1 MESKPEL
8 TLKKLDNVNDKE
20 DFFSQSSQEEL
31 DTLID
36 NLRNDIEKKKNF
48 LNFIKNGSIKER
60 KNKSRENNIALGV
73 CATLLLFIFT
83 LSTLSYVVDKQTEM
97 GNINYQNYNNILFK
111 HNTESEALINEYTL
125 TNASNTFYKEDFS
138 KILNSVNADNSDLS
152 NLLTLK
158 KLASAKSIETVED
171 YNFMKDVLGKYMQYN
186 ESIIK
191 DNKIDRTDSDSQYL
205 NSNYLTGRSIFISI
219 FDKDKFLM
227 NPGSIN
233 SKIILDSNRVVAP
246 SLNEA
251 IIAKEVL
258 KIVNQDPEKF
268 EISMKAKNIFK
279 KFNIDDPHFSNVKMK
294 SYLKENNFSLEE
306 INKISSLYIN
316 RDFVS
321 IPYNYATD
329 HNLFRVY
336 YEKISD

>member
-8 TLKKLDNVNDKE
+8 TLKKLDNDKE

-36 NLRNDIEKKKNF
+36 NLRNDIGKKTNF

-60 KNKSRENNIALGV
+60 KNKSRENNISLGV
-73 CATLLLFIFT
+73 FTTLLLFIFT
-83 LSTLSYVVDKQTEM
+83 FIYVVNKQTEM
-97 GNINYQNYNNILFK
+97 SNINYQNYNKILFK
-111 HNTESEALINEYTL
+111 HNIESEALINEYTL
-125 TNASNTFYKEDFS
+125 TNAPNIFYKEDFS

-171 YNFMKDVLGKYMQYN
+171 YNFIKDVLDKYMQYN

-191 DNKIDRTDSDSQYL
+191 DNKIDRTDSDSQYV
-205 NSNYLTGRSIFISI
+205 SSDYFTGRSIFISI

-294 SYLKENNFSLEE
+294 SYLKENNFSTEE